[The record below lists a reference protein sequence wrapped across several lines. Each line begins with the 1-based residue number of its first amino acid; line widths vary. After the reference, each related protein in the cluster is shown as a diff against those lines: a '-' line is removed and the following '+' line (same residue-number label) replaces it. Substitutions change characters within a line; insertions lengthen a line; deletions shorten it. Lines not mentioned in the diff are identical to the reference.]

1 MSNARA
7 VIDQHIDAFN
17 NRTPDKEPWAA
28 DAELVSPGGTFSG
41 RDGVLGFLSVFQHAF
56 SDGRLTIRSLVVD
69 DDNASAEGVFD
80 GRHDGVL
87 HTPSGPVD
95 STGETVSFRWCA
107 AYVVDGSELVSE
119 HLYFDQLDFLT
130 QLGLLPA

>member
-1 MSNARA
+1 MSNTRA

-56 SDGRLTIRSLVVD
+56 SDGRLTI
-69 DDNASAEGVFD
+69 
-80 GRHDGVL
+80 
-87 HTPSGPVD
+87 
-95 STGETVSFRWCA
+95 SF
-107 AYVVDGSELVSE
+107 SM
-119 HLYFDQLDFLT
+119 
-130 QLGLLPA
+130 P